1 MSKTWCRSLQ
11 QPSKRIRSLQALSVG
26 PYYIGAVI
34 LKTLCMVRL
43 SKGSNKP
50 SHYLKTLSGIPSH
63 QSLSQKMSSPINP
76 AHYTSG
82 DIECIDAIKAQMTQ
96 DEFLGY
102 LRGNNIKYLWRYR
115 QKGGAEDLR
124 KAEWYLRRLIS
135 EFELDPF
142 NDPLA

>member
-1 MSKTWCRSLQ
+1 MS
-11 QPSKRIRSLQALSVG
+11 
-26 PYYIGAVI
+26 
-34 LKTLCMVRL
+34 
-43 SKGSNKP
+43 N
-50 SHYLKTLSGIPSH
+50 
-63 QSLSQKMSSPINP
+63 PINP

-102 LRGNNIKYLWRYR
+102 LRGNSIECLWRYR
-115 QKGGAEDLR
+115 QKGGADDLR